1 MSEET
6 IERLAPGEME
16 KLRAEYNYI
25 LELAANDP
33 SGSILEFWTKLRKFI
48 RDQSGGDPE
57 AIKTFVNTEIK
68 KVERFAG
75 LTGPEIDAAL
85 EDVQPDKAPDVKREM
100 DKVRL
105 DVEDVAR
112 QRGVDINAFDFEGLV
127 DESRRMGFDV
137 QDIRSRLDQILEQQL
152 SDDVDL
158 IGSAG
163 DNQTQLLNW
172 ASTNGLDL
180 DAQAADAYVLKLTT
194 GAQTFAD
201 VKQELRETYLVGA
214 FPAWADKIR
223 EGYDPS
229 VLVAP
234 YKSRAANLL
243 EVEANSLTF
252 DDPVIKAAMQYTG
265 GDGSPAVLP
274 LYEYDR
280 LVRQDARWD
289 KTNNAY
295 ATYTKVGT
303 DLLRRFGFR

>member
-6 IERLAPGEME
+6 IERLAPDEME
-16 KLRAEYNYI
+16 QLRADYNYI

-75 LTGPEIDAAL
+75 LTGSEIDAAL
-85 EDVQPDKAPDVKREM
+85 EDVQPDKAPDVARET

-152 SDDVDL
+152 ADDVDL

-172 ASTNGLDL
+172 AATNGLDL
-180 DAQAADAYVLKLTT
+180 DAQAADAYVMKLTT
-194 GAQTFAD
+194 GAQTLDD

-214 FPAWADKIR
+214 FPAWSDKIR

-234 YKSRAANLL
+234 YRSRASNLL

-295 ATYTKVGT
+295 AAYTRVGT